1 MSQAGPHC
9 IWKAGEVWLVDDQYS
24 SKSSA
29 SQNELMVARGKDE
42 GKR

>member
-1 MSQAGPHC
+1 MSQAEPRRV
-9 IWKAGEVWLVDDQYS
+9 WKTGEAWLVDDQYS

-29 SQNELMVARGKDE
+29 SQNELVVARGKDE